1 MEDIRLEDVRS
12 RAEAYYVALLNGI
25 DAISHSQGCDRC
37 IEVEGYLAEKR
48 RAAHMTGFIIGFSD
62 AEIDE
67 HIRRHMKG
75 AACNDHD

>member
-1 MEDIRLEDVRS
+1 MEDIKLEDVRS
-12 RAEAYYVALLNGI
+12 RAEAYYMALLNGI
-25 DAISHSQGCDRC
+25 DAMSHSRKCDGCSSLDD
-37 IEVEGYLAEKR
+37 YLAEKQ

-75 AACNDHD
+75 AECND

>member
-12 RAEAYYVALLNGI
+12 RAEAYYMAVLDGI
-25 DAISHSQGCDRC
+25 YVMSHSRECGRC
-37 IEVEGYLAEKR
+37 SSLDDYLAEKQ

-62 AEIDE
+62 AEINE

-75 AACNDHD
+75 AECND